1 MAKIPSKIGKY
12 EIEELI
18 ASGGMGAV
26 YKAMHPTLNRNV
38 ILKKLTLKDD
48 DQIIQR
54 FTREAKIMMDFKS
67 DNIVDVYDHFKERDS
82 YYIVQEYVDGGTLE
96 DLIKSGEY
104 INDDIALY
112 IVLEVA
118 KALKY
123 AHLKGVVHRDIK
135 PANILI
141 SKSGD
146 IKLVDFGIAVSD
158 DILDEDLT
166 TVGMTLG
173 TPSYMAPEQ
182 FENTKNVDKR
192 ADIYSLGVILYE
204 MMTKTKPFPSGLS
217 PSCIAR
223 IQKGKYKRANKV
235 NKSVKSITLKLIKG
249 LMHHKQGKR
258 YQDLDKPISIIKKYF
273 RNSDLDQFKNIVSNL
288 LLGRVVELVENK
300 KSKKPLLILIL
311 TGIVILLGFYL
322 KDKGVHHLLFQRN
335 SYGAVNIDLKVKK
348 DYYKEI
354 DEIFIKSKLF
364 VESGSR
370 LILID
375 NSNYSF
381 LPSKESLDEVY
392 NIYETEKMYL
402 PVGFYRLKLMVDGN
416 LFWKN
421 FTVHSINEEEEV
433 KKITLIHTESQPLPF
448 HPQFKIYDQ
457 ISGEDITSTVT
468 ILRRV
473 NNKFEKFKKGDN
485 SLKTGQVH
493 YFQFS
498 QKGYY
503 AKDYI
508 LKISHDQTDLKL
520 EAGLYPKPGV
530 LTLQSNVSGIKIKLN
545 DKDSYTIGDR
555 SGEIVKFDKLGV
567 DKRELILNPGS
578 YSINFSYKGNKIEKR
593 FQLKS
598 DNTID
603 IYVNYNKE
611 RRSISFK

>member
-118 KALKY
+118 KALRY

-223 IQKGKYKRANKV
+223 IQKGKYKRV
-235 NKSVKSITLKLIKG
+235 NKINKGVKNITLKLIKG

-288 LLGRVVELVENK
+288 LIGRVVELVENK

-311 TGIVILLGFYL
+311 TGIVILLGFYI

-392 NIYETEKMYL
+392 NIYETEKIYL